1 MMLSQLQEEILKI
14 VRKVPVGRV
23 VSYGQV
29 ATVLGRPRAAR
40 LVGQAMS
47 KMEDAENFPWWRVLN
62 NKGYISI
69 RGNEF
74 ATKTVQ
80 KELLEAE
87 GVEVS
92 PDFTIQIERYRFHL

>member
-1 MMLSQLQEEILKI
+1 MSPLQKRILK
-14 VRKVPVGRV
+14 VVQTVPAGYV

-29 ATVLGRPRAAR
+29 ATALGMPRAAR
-40 LVGQAMS
+40 LVGQTMS
-47 KMEDAENFPWWRVLN
+47 MIETEEEYPWWRVLN
-62 NKGYISI
+62 NKGVISI

-74 ATKTVQ
+74 ASKRLQ

-92 PDFTIQIERYRFHL
+92 PEFTLQIERYRFYL